1 MKKLA
6 LLILLAGSLAGC
18 CTVKICKDGGRDMVE
33 VKNYGWKL
41 FGLLALATGNPEEP
55 NNECCLLFTD
65 SLFLDVNM
73 MLLDDAMKKHGYR
86 SFKNIS
92 TYTTRENALFI
103 FSRQAYHTSAEL
115 IK

>member
-1 MKKLA
+1 MKRFA
-6 LLILLAGSLAGC
+6 LILLLAVTFAGC
-18 CTVKICKDGGRDMVE
+18 CTVKICKDGGHDMVE
-33 VKNYGWKL
+33 VKNCGWKI
-41 FGLLALATGNPEEP
+41 FGLWAIASGNPEEP

-86 SFKNIS
+86 SFKNIH
-92 TYTTRENALFI
+92 THTTRENALFL
-103 FSRQAYHTSAEL
+103 FSRQSYRTTAEL

>member
-1 MKKLA
+1 MKR
-6 LLILLAGSLAGC
+6 LLLLLLAAALAGC
-18 CTVKICKDGGRDMVE
+18 CSVKITKEGDRDMVE
-33 VKNYGWKL
+33 VKNCGWKI
-41 FGLLALATGNPEEP
+41 FGLWAIATGNPEEP

-92 TYTTRENALFI
+92 TYTTRENALFL

>member
-1 MKKLA
+1 MKRIV
-6 LLILLAGSLAGC
+6 LLLLAAALAGC
-18 CTVKICKDGGRDMVE
+18 CTVKISKENGRDMVE
-33 VKNYGWKL
+33 VKNCGWKFL
-41 FGLLALATGNPEEP
+41 GLLAIATGNPEEP

-73 MLLDDAMKKHGYR
+73 MLLDNAMKKYGYR
-86 SFKNIS
+86 SFRNIS

-115 IK
+115 VK